1 MVVLESRSHADL
13 QIVGQLL
20 PSVLEHALRV
30 VPIVRG
36 QRERER
42 EREIQNHI
50 RLCCEC
56 SVSKLVTLQHFKQV
70 FGMQIARM

>member
-36 QRERER
+36 RRERATNVITISE
-42 EREIQNHI
+42 QY
-50 RLCCEC
+50 
-56 SVSKLVTLQHFKQV
+56 QV
-70 FGMQIARM
+70 VL